1 MDFEYLTEG
10 GLHIRYYPFRVGD
23 LVFIKSFGSS
33 YGSYT
38 EAFNKLIGKST
49 PPFYS
54 RWINYCKV
62 KKNRIFKIVS
72 VCEHQD
78 TDDILF
84 YVKDNEN
91 KGCVISG
98 RGLKPF
104 KTYPLRPGETNFVKV
119 ERIKI

>member
-10 GLHIRYYPFRVGD
+10 GHHIRYYPFRVGD

-33 YGSYT
+33 YCSYT

-49 PPFYS
+49 PPFYAKKGCN
-54 RWINYCKV
+54 RLV
-62 KKNRIFKIVS
+62 KRNKLFKIVS

-104 KTYPLRPGETNFVKV
+104 KTYPLRPGETNFVRID
-119 ERIKI
+119 RIKP